1 MRIARTPRSIPP
13 RSIHSAATA
22 VKRRPSHSPCGTGC
36 RWPGRR
42 ARRRP
47 SCALCRQRARRPAVA
62 WSQRQRGTPGPAE
75 GRGGSSTAGDV
86 GDSHGPRGSACRY
99 AAPAS
104 QRGRQLHADPAGL
117 CAGGRRGAK
126 VKEKQERKRKE
137 EKKGKG
143 ARLTHQMTSGP
154 VAAILPALPSVGD
167 PADEFRAAV
176 Q

>member
-1 MRIARTPRSIPP
+1 MRIARTP

-22 VKRRPSHSPCGTGC
+22 VKRRPSHSPCGMGC

-99 AAPAS
+99 AAPA
-104 QRGRQLHADPAGL
+104 RAPAS
-117 CAGGRRGAK
+117 RRPSRAWRRWPPWCQSKGKAR
-126 VKEKQERKRKE
+126 KEKKRGKE
-137 EKKGKG
+137 GKREGKG